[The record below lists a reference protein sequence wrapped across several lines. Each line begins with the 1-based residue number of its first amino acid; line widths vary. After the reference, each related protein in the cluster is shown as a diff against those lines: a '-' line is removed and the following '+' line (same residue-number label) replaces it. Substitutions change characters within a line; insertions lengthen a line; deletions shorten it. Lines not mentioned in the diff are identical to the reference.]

1 MLTFSFSLE
10 ARAAQPCTSAG
21 PCAGEL
27 SDGKG
32 PRGQCRSLISVPSDP
47 SLGDFIMSF
56 PESHVAEGTVI
67 GDCILLKGQAEFSL
81 LLRFTRSQ

>member
-21 PCAGEL
+21 PCADEL

-32 PRGQCRSLISVPSDP
+32 PRGQCRSLIPVPSDP
-47 SLGDFIMSF
+47 SLSNFIMSF
-56 PESHVAEGTVI
+56 PESHVTEGTVI
-67 GDCILLKGQAEFSL
+67 GDCILLKGKQSFPS
-81 LLRFTRSQ
+81 S